1 MKAPVPDQQ
10 PLDLQQLDLRDIH
23 LPEAISWWPIAP
35 GWWIILAVTI
45 LIITAIFIA
54 RKIYLKKQLARDIHT
69 ELDDIKQQYKQTENK
84 SQLAKSLSI
93 LLRRANISYYPKTD
107 KAGLIGSE
115 WLTYLDS
122 TMAAASTD
130 KKFQSDIG
138 KVLLSA
144 PYLPDGANLDF
155 DATKLIHL
163 CESWLGSKHKKTSP
177 DLPTRRATS

>member
-1 MKAPVPDQQ
+1 MKAHAPDQQ

-35 GWWIILAVTI
+35 GWWIIFAGII

-54 RKIYLKKQLARDIHT
+54 RRIYLKKQLARDIHS
-69 ELDDIKQQYKQTENK
+69 ELDNIKRQYKQTENK
-84 SQLAKSLSI
+84 SQLAKSLST

-107 KAGLIGSE
+107 SAGLIGSE
-115 WLTYLDS
+115 WLAYLDS
-122 TMAAASTD
+122 TMTASSTE

-138 KVLLSA
+138 KALLSA
-144 PYLPDGANLDF
+144 PYCPDDANLDF

-177 DLPTRRATS
+177 VLATLRATS